1 MICEDRLE
9 PINALLDGELGP
21 PDAALLAAHLA
32 DCPSCRKLL
41 AELGQLRNDLS
52 QLIPE
57 RDAPSR
63 LQAKIEAALDAQA
76 AVRSPVANKLMHV
89 ASRMPITGR
98 RGQRL
103 GWAAAALVIAA
114 MTAALLA
121 PRHNE
126 TVDFSGVRDAV
137 LRSSVSESSVAA
149 EPAPV
154 IAGFQLV
161 AARRDLVAGHVAQVL
176 QYLRSGQTI
185 TLCIWAANGE
195 PAHVVKNATY
205 RGMVIRYWN
214 DGDREYWAASA
225 RPGLGLDM
233 LVARLTKG

>member
-52 QLIPE
+52 QVIPE
-57 RDAPSR
+57 HDAPSR

-76 AVRSPVANKLMHV
+76 PVGPPVADRLMHV
-89 ASRMPITGR
+89 ASWMPITRR

-103 GWAAAALVIAA
+103 GWAAAVLVIAA
-114 MTAALLA
+114 LTAALLV

-126 TVDFSGVRDAV
+126 TVDFSGVRDAA
-137 LRSSVSESSVAA
+137 LRSTTSESRAAA

-176 QYLRSGQTI
+176 HYLRAEQTV
-185 TLCIWAANGE
+185 TLVIWAANSE
-195 PAHVVKNATY
+195 PAHRVKNATY

-214 DGDREYWAASA
+214 DGEREYWAASA
-225 RPGLGLDM
+225 GPGPDLDM